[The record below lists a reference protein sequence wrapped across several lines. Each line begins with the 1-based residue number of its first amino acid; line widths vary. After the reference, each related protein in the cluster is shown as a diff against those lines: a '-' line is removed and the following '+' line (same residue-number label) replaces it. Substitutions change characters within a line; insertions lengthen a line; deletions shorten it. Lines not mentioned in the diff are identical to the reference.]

1 MIIAGWECG
10 VQTLFN
16 NFGNLKNKHIYVPSI
31 FAEISWCDWSHLSSS
46 SMQEMPKL
54 QTSMQFMLISDTLCF
69 VSYSWPKRL
78 FHFHS
83 YGSKDR
89 KSIMFKTDH
98 GWRKNLNDKEILL
111 FSIDLRNFS
120 LFFSTPKIRY
130 YWLNH
135 PSPHAPL
142 FLLCSKYLYLLLQCW
157 LQEKEHYA
165 LSKP

>member
-16 NFGNLKNKHIYVPSI
+16 NFGNLKKKAYLCTKYICRNKLV
-31 FAEISWCDWSHLSSS
+31 W
-46 SMQEMPKL
+46 
-54 QTSMQFMLISDTLCF
+54 LISLVFFQHARNAQATNLYAVHAYF
-69 VSYSWPKRL
+69 RHSL
-78 FHFHS
+78 FCVLFMAKEIGLFS
-83 YGSKDR
+83 KGSKDR

-142 FLLCSKYLYLLLQCW
+142 FLLCSKYFYLLLQCW